1 MKEANTRTD
10 VLNFFISVLQK
21 IYYPIPIRRAKM
33 KPPAVNELNIVVD
46 LLSEHSIGNEVVFL
60 AETAQYSNAGI
71 IEATLNIQALGDG
84 AVELL
89 SKLKLYLEMPDMI
102 DLYDSANVAINSV
115 EQVQDITT
123 SLDGRTWQERASVDL
138 TVSYCREL
146 LNRGADWFNKL
157 EINGTTNNGKDN
169 NEHPADGDTIVKV
182 EIMGELEN

>member
-46 LLSEHSIGNEVVFL
+46 LLAERSIGNEVVFYL
-60 AETAQYSNAGI
+60 KQYSNAGI
-71 IEATLNIQALGDG
+71 IEATLNIQAIGDG

-102 DLYDSANVAINSV
+102 NLYDSANVAINSV
-115 EQVQDITT
+115 EPVQDITT

-146 LNRGADWFNKL
+146 LSQGAEWFNKL
-157 EINGTTNNGKDN
+157 EINGTTNNGKDK
-169 NEHPADGDTIVKV
+169 EERPAVDGEIVKV

>member
-1 MKEANTRTD
+1 MKEANTRVD

-46 LLSEHSIGNEVVFL
+46 LLTERSIGNEVVFL
-60 AETAQYSNAGI
+60 TETAQYSNAGI
-71 IEATLNIQALGDG
+71 IEATLNIQALGEG

-102 DLYDSANVAINSV
+102 NLYDSANVAINSV

-146 LNRGADWFNKL
+146 LSQGAKWFNKL

-182 EIMGELEN
+182 EIMGDLEN

>member
-1 MKEANTRTD
+1 
-10 VLNFFISVLQK
+10 
-21 IYYPIPIRRAKM
+21 M
-33 KPPAVNELNIVVD
+33 KPPAVSELNIVVD
-46 LLSEHSIGNEVVFL
+46 LLSERSIGNEVVFL
-60 AETAQYSNAGI
+60 AETEQYSNAGI
-71 IEATLNIQALGDG
+71 VEATLNIQALGDG

-102 DLYDSANVAINSV
+102 NLYDSANVAINSV

-123 SLDGRTWQERASVDL
+123 LLDGRTWQERASVDL

-146 LNRGADWFNKL
+146 LNQGAEWFNKL

>member
-1 MKEANTRTD
+1 MYKLKTKLYGE
-10 VLNFFISVLQK
+10 
-21 IYYPIPIRRAKM
+21 
-33 KPPAVNELNIVVD
+33 
-46 LLSEHSIGNEVVFL
+46 
-60 AETAQYSNAGI
+60 
-71 IEATLNIQALGDG
+71 G

-102 DLYDSANVAINSV
+102 NLYDSANVAINSV

-146 LNRGADWFNKL
+146 LIQGAEWFNKL

>member
-1 MKEANTRTD
+1 
-10 VLNFFISVLQK
+10 
-21 IYYPIPIRRAKM
+21 M
-33 KPPAVNELNIVVD
+33 KPPAVSELNIVVD
-46 LLSEHSIGNEVVFL
+46 LLSERSIGNEVVFL
-60 AETAQYSNAGI
+60 AETEQYSNAGI
-71 IEATLNIQALGDG
+71 VEATLNIQALGDC

-102 DLYDSANVAINSV
+102 NLYDSANVAINSV

-123 SLDGRTWQERASVDL
+123 LLDGRTWQERASVDL

-146 LNRGADWFNKL
+146 LNQGAEWFNKL

>member
-33 KPPAVNELNIVVD
+33 KPPAISELNIVVD
-46 LLSEHSIGNEVVFL
+46 LLSERSIGNEVVFL
-60 AETAQYSNAGI
+60 AETEQYSNAGI

-84 AVELL
+84 AFELL

-102 DLYDSANVAINSV
+102 NLYDSANVAINSV

-123 SLDGRTWQERASVDL
+123 LLDGRTWQERASVDL

-146 LNRGADWFNKL
+146 LNQGAEWFNKL
-157 EINGTTNNGKDN
+157 EINGKDN

>member
-33 KPPAVNELNIVVD
+33 KPPAVSELNIVVD
-46 LLSEHSIGNEVVFL
+46 LLSERSIGNEVVFL
-60 AETAQYSNAGI
+60 AETEQSGI
-71 IEATLNIQALGDG
+71 VEATLNIQALGDG

-102 DLYDSANVAINSV
+102 NLYDSANVAINSV

-123 SLDGRTWQERASVDL
+123 LLDGRTWQERASVDL

-146 LNRGADWFNKL
+146 LNQGAEWFNKL

>member
-46 LLSEHSIGNEVVFL
+46 LLAERSIGNEVVFL
-60 AETAQYSNAGI
+60 SETAQYSNAGI
-71 IEATLNIQALGDG
+71 IEATLNIQAIGEG

-89 SKLKLYLEMPDMI
+89 SKLKLYLEMPDM
-102 DLYDSANVAINSV
+102 YDSANVAINSV

-146 LNRGADWFNKL
+146 LIQGAEWFNKL
-157 EINGTTNNGKDN
+157 EIKGTPNNGKDN